1 MFETQIHASTSA
13 PGLRFMRQ
21 LPVVEMDEMEFTQVY
36 ASTSAAGAQVR
47 ASTSRYRVGRR

>member
-1 MFETQIHASTSA
+1 MRQLRH

-21 LPVVEMDEMEFTQVY
+21 LPVVEMDEMGFAQVY
-36 ASTSAAGAQVR
+36 ASTSAAGTQIR